1 MVVDTGTILRSC
13 RVDGAIYG
21 NRRYIFFLILA
32 ILGLANWL
40 IFFSL
45 LLLVY
50 AFATCTSVY
59 AIFNQ
64 NFTLAKYE
72 SVSDL
77 ISLVTTAM
85 LESFFYHPRAVNGV

>member
-1 MVVDTGTILRSC
+1 MEVDTGTILRSC
-13 RVDGAIYG
+13 RVDGAICG
-21 NRRYIFFLILA
+21 NRRYIFFLILV

-45 LLLVY
+45 LLLDY

-77 ISLVTTAM
+77 ISLVTTTM
-85 LESFFYHPRAVNGV
+85 LESFLYHPRTVNGA